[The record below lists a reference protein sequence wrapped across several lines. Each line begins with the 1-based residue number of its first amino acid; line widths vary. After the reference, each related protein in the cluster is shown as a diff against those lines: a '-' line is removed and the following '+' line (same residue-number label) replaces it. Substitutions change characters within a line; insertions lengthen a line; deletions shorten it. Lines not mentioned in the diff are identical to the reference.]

1 MTELYKKHMY
11 LALVGTVPIFSCTHA
26 TQHMDKPVIMYNC
39 QRLLSESK
47 IHTCKYFKS
56 LHILIIKYV
65 TCPHVFI
72 PDLIYN
78 SWMSFDGIIST
89 NSCCLIE
96 LFLLTFSASLSM
108 SSFWQHFKQ
117 FSFNDDKLN
126 WSRSS
131 QAPQMR
137 SVVTKPRLLHSSTDK
152 ELLATLSIYNC
163 KSKIFQHS

>member
-47 IHTCKYFKS
+47 IHTCKYSKFTYN
-56 LHILIIKYV
+56 KYV

-78 SWMSFDGIIST
+78 S
-89 NSCCLIE
+89 
-96 LFLLTFSASLSM
+96 
-108 SSFWQHFKQ
+108 
-117 FSFNDDKLN
+117 
-126 WSRSS
+126 
-131 QAPQMR
+131 
-137 SVVTKPRLLHSSTDK
+137 
-152 ELLATLSIYNC
+152 
-163 KSKIFQHS
+163 